1 MSLNRLGIYKIDY
14 KNDKTIHLMLKICQK
29 SVTICPIFDQIF
41 LALNE
46 KFTKL
51 KNLVFGHYLYQFDS
65 K

>member
-1 MSLNRLGIYKIDY
+1 MGR

-41 LALNE
+41 PVLNE
-46 KFTKL
+46 KFTKQ
-51 KNLVFGHYLYQFDS
+51 KNLVFGHCLYQFDS